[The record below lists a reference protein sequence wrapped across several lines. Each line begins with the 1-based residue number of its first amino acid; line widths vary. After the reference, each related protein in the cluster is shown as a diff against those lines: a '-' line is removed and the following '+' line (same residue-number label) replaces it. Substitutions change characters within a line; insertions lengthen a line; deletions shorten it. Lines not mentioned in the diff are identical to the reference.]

1 MSVLITG
8 GTGFVGMNIA
18 EALAAQ
24 GERVALFSLEPPP
37 PNALPAA
44 AALPGKI
51 IAIQGDVRDQSAL
64 EALMA
69 EADIDR
75 VIHAAVVTA
84 GPQRERRDPHMIL
97 DVNLMG
103 TLAVLEAAQRRPIRR
118 VVLVSS
124 VAVFG
129 QAGFVSQPLDEEA
142 PVRPDGLY
150 SITKYAAERMGL
162 RIKQLSGLDVVAAR
176 LGAVFGPWERDTGL
190 RDTLSPPYQC
200 LVAAIE
206 EREAVLP
213 RPGLRDWV
221 YSRDIADGIV
231 RLLEAPKLGHGVY
244 HLGSGMRWSLEDW
257 CQRLARRYPGFAWR
271 LSADPAETTIDL
283 FAPTDRAPLSIDRIT
298 RELGF
303 RPRFDLD
310 AAFTDFMRW
319 LDA

>member
-8 GTGFVGMNIA
+8 GTGFIGMNVA

-24 GERVALFSLEPPP
+24 GERVVLLSLEPPP
-37 PNALPAA
+37 PHAPAMA
-44 AALPGKI
+44 ARLPGQI
-51 IAIQGDVRDQSAL
+51 AAIQGDVRDQATV

-69 EADIDR
+69 EADVDR
-75 VIHAAVVTA
+75 VVHAAVVTA
-84 GPQRERRDPHMIL
+84 GPQRERRDPKQIL
-97 DVNLMG
+97 DINLMG
-103 TLAVLEAAQRRPIRR
+103 TLSVLEAAQRRPIRR
-118 VVLVSS
+118 VVLLSS

-150 SITKYAAERMGL
+150 SITKYAAERTGL

-200 LVAAIE
+200 LVHAIE
-206 EREAVLP
+206 GREAVLP

-221 YSRDIADGIV
+221 YARDVADGIV
-231 RLLEAPKLGHGVY
+231 RLLNAPKLDHGVY
-244 HLGSGMRWSLEDW
+244 HIGSGFRWTLEDW
-257 CQRLARRYPGFAWR
+257 CSRLARRYPGFAWR
-271 LSADPAETTIDL
+271 LSADPAEMTVDL
-283 FAPTDRAPLSIDRIT
+283 FSTTDRAPLLIDRLVAET
-298 RELGF
+298 GF

-310 AAFTDFMRW
+310 AAFADFMTW
-319 LDA
+319 LDT